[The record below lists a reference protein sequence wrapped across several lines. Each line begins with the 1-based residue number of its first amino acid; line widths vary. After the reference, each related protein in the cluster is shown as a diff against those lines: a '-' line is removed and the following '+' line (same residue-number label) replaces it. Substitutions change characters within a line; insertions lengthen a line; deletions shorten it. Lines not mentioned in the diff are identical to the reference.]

1 MKFLAGILIAVLLL
15 GSVGTGHAAV
25 RIGNDRGGRIGD
37 YIDKFRHLRDT
48 GELVIIDGLCA
59 GACTIVLGAI
69 SRDKICLTSNA
80 RFGFKAAWDLGA
92 DGHQVVNPGATKTLY
107 SVYPCRSTALDCAAG
122 RLDRAYDLP
131 SGQGAP
137 RALSAL
143 LSRRLTSNSRQR

>member
-1 MKFLAGILIAVLLL
+1 MKFLAGLLIAVLLL

-37 YIDKFRHLRDT
+37 YIDKFRHWRDT

-107 SVYPCRSTALDCAAG
+107 SVYPIEVQRWIAQQGGLTAHMIFLRG
-122 RLDRAYDLP
+122 KELH
-131 SGQGAP
+131 
-137 RALSAL
+137 ALYRPCSPDA
-143 LSRRLTSNSRQR
+143 

>member
-15 GSVGTGHAAV
+15 GGVGTGHATV

-37 YIDKFRHLRDT
+37 YVDKFRHLRDT

-80 RFGFKAAWDLGA
+80 KFGFKAAWDLDA
-92 DGHQVVNPGATKTLY
+92 DGHQVVNPGATETLY
-107 SVYPCRSTALDCAAG
+107 SVYPHEVRRWIAQRGGLTAHMIVLQGKHLHALYRPCSLDAHV
-122 RLDRAYDLP
+122 
-131 SGQGAP
+131 
-137 RALSAL
+137 
-143 LSRRLTSNSRQR
+143 SNSRQR

>member
-15 GSVGTGHAAV
+15 GGVGTGHAAV

-37 YIDKFRHLRDT
+37 YVDKFRHWRDT

-107 SVYPCRSTALDCAAG
+107 SVYPVEVQRWIAQQGGLTAHMIFLRG
-122 RLDRAYDLP
+122 K
-131 SGQGAP
+131 QFH
-137 RALSAL
+137 ALYRPCSPDA
-143 LSRRLTSNSRQR
+143 